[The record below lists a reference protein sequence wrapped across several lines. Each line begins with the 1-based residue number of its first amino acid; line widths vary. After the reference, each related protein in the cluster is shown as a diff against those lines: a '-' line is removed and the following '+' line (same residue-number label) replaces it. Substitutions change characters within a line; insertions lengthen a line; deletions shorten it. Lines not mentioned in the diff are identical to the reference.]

1 MKILLTSETIFLLL
15 IFKLINLKIMQLLK
29 KIILFG
35 SLLFT
40 SKENRCNFERL
51 GDSKFDFL
59 LTRHEKTQNKNK
71 NKSSTLKS
79 IPIFKKYIYTYT
91 PIFKLCNL
99 PVSLIKL
106 NSTLLMQNIECENEK
121 QIFHKT

>member
-1 MKILLTSETIFLLL
+1 
-15 IFKLINLKIMQLLK
+15 MQLLK
-29 KIILFG
+29 KVISFG
-35 SLLFT
+35 SLLFI
-40 SKENRCNFERL
+40 SKENRCNSGGL

-71 NKSSTLKS
+71 SKSSTLKS
-79 IPIFKKYIYTYT
+79 IPIFKKKTCIYTYT

-106 NSTLLMQNIECENEK
+106 NSTLLRQNIECENEK
-121 QIFHKT
+121 QIFHKTCLAQLLLLITLHWIFKKIMYQ